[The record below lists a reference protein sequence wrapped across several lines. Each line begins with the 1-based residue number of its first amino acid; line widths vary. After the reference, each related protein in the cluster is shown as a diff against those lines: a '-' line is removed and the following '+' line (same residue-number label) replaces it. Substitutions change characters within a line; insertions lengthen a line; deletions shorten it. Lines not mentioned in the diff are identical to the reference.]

1 MKIDKTHSRL
11 DLIELINTIDIPIVF
26 SHVDNKKDIHRK
38 ITDLFLDTSLQKPLY
53 SPNVYKIN
61 TYTDLRFY
69 LEKANPKK
77 QLSVKERKEIM
88 KICKH
93 IIFYCKNG
101 KCLEYSDYYNDQQ
114 QLKDDMDYIKR
125 WGDIPSVR
133 RCCRLMNDG
142 LKEHEQYIPLVSPQV
157 QLIINNK
164 IKSKPHIPTTI
175 IIHKGPH
182 TISFK

>member
-1 MKIDKTHSRL
+1 MNIHKTHSRL

-77 QLSVKERKEIM
+77 QLSVKEK
-88 KICKH
+88 KK
-93 IIFYCKNG
+93 
-101 KCLEYSDYYNDQQ
+101 
-114 QLKDDMDYIKR
+114 
-125 WGDIPSVR
+125 
-133 RCCRLMNDG
+133 
-142 LKEHEQYIPLVSPQV
+142 
-157 QLIINNK
+157 
-164 IKSKPHIPTTI
+164 
-175 IIHKGPH
+175 
-182 TISFK
+182 